1 MTENRNI
8 KTVEIRLY
16 QLKIEKIKNIIL
28 KRILQENTVI

>member
-1 MTENRNI
+1 MTKNRNI